1 MLSIELLEI
10 VGPALAAGLMIALT
24 HAPLGIEVLR
34 RGIIFIDLAIAQIA
48 GLGLVAVG
56 LYMKD
61 APWWMAQSV
70 ALACALLAGLFFRF
84 IERKLP
90 RQQEAVI
97 GTSFILAASLAL
109 LLLADSPHGGEEVRH
124 LLSGQVLFVT
134 WPHVLAHAP
143 VYAIILSLWFLMP
156 RIRRSIW
163 FYILFAMA
171 ITSSVQLVG
180 VYVVFASL
188 IIPALSS
195 VRAARPATMPTWPPG
210 RRSTSA
216 CGTILLIASTAS
228 AGAIVSLAA
237 DTDKTGIVIRERS
250 TSRVPTLVRPF
261 IN

>member
-1 MLSIELLEI
+1 MPSIELLEI

-48 GLGLVAVG
+48 GLGLVAAG

-61 APWWMAQSV
+61 APWWIAQSV
-70 ALACALLAGLFFRF
+70 ALACALLAGLFFRL

-195 VRAARPATMPTWPPG
+195 VRAARPHITGWL
-210 RRSTSA
+210 
-216 CGTILLIASTAS
+216 CG
-228 AGAIVSLAA
+228 VLAVV
-237 DTDKTGIVIRERS
+237 TGIALSAWLDLPAGPFLVVAYVIMCLMVLAVRRIYRLKNYS
-250 TSRVPTLVRPF
+250 TDG
-261 IN
+261 

>member
-1 MLSIELLEI
+1 MPSIELVEI
-10 VGPALAAGLMIALT
+10 VGPALGAGLMIALT

-48 GLGLVAVG
+48 GLGLVAAG
-56 LYMKD
+56 LYMDD
-61 APWWMAQSV
+61 APWWVVQSA
-70 ALACALLAGLFFRF
+70 ALACALLAGVFFRF

-109 LLLADSPHGGEEVRH
+109 LLLADHPHGGEEVRH

-134 WPHVLAHAP
+134 WPDVLTHAP
-143 VYAIILSLWFLMP
+143 VYALILILWFVKP
-156 RIRRSIW
+156 AIRSSLW
-163 FYILFAMA
+163 FYILFSMA

-195 VRAARPATMPTWPPG
+195 VKAARPHITGWLCGVLAVVAGIGLSAWLDLPAGPFLVVAYAIMCLIVLAT
-210 RRSTSA
+210 RR
-216 CGTILLIASTAS
+216 I
-228 AGAIVSLAA
+228 
-237 DTDKTGIVIRERS
+237 
-250 TSRVPTLVRPF
+250 VRPK
-261 IN
+261 